1 MEKIYVTREFMKDV
15 MKDILNPEIHK
26 TGQPSEV
33 CGSFMVESDG
43 MRKFLKHDSKS
54 VGRRVNQRGFQM
66 GGLEDGVQF
75 CQPKKSITN
84 ILWHTHP
91 KGVPCYPSG
100 SDVYITLIKDCGSFS
115 GETAQALVEF
125 LFTEVGFWLIMR
137 RVEDDKPVPA
147 IDISNMY
154 EEIDGFISILEKH
167 ILREYYKTPVP
178 NQSIAETIQGHPH
191 ISNKACIQFHPWSDD
206 DICVE
211 IPGVLLTTPMSQVSV
226 CSR

>member
-1 MEKIYVTREFMKDV
+1 MKDV
-15 MKDILNPEIHK
+15 MKDILNPEVHK
-26 TGQPSEV
+26 TGQPAEV
-33 CGSFMVESDG
+33 CGSFTVESDG
-43 MRKFLKHDSKS
+43 MRKFLKHDAKS
-54 VGRRVNQRGFQM
+54 AGRRVNQRGFQM

-100 SDVYITLIKDCGSFS
+100 SDIYITLIKDCGMYGS
-115 GETAQALVEF
+115 ETAQALVEF

-137 RVEDDKPVPA
+137 KTEDEKPVDP

-154 EEIDGFISILEKH
+154 DEINNFIGILEQH
-167 ILREYYKTPVP
+167 ILREYYRSPVP
-178 NQSIAETIQGHPH
+178 NQKIAETIQGHPH
-191 ISNKACIQFHPWSDD
+191 ISNKSLIQFHPWTDE

-211 IPGVLLTTPMSQVSV
+211 IPQVLLTTPMSQGMV

>member
-1 MEKIYVTREFMKDV
+1 MKDV
-15 MKDILNPEIHK
+15 MKDILNPEVHK
-26 TGQPSEV
+26 TGQPAEV
-33 CGSFMVESDG
+33 CGSFSVETDG
-43 MRKFLKHDSKS
+43 MRKFLKHDAKS
-54 VGRRVNQRGFQM
+54 VGKRVNQRGFQM

-91 KGVPCYPSG
+91 RGVPCYPSG
-100 SDVYITLIKDCGSFS
+100 SDVYITLIKDCGRYGS
-115 GETAQALVEF
+115 ETAQALVEF

-137 RVEDDKPVPA
+137 KTEDDKPTDP

-154 EEIDGFISILEKH
+154 EEINNFIMVLEQH
-167 ILREYYKTPVP
+167 ILREYYKSPVP
-178 NQSIAETIQGHPH
+178 NQKIAEIIQNHPH
-191 ISNKACIQFHPWSDD
+191 ISNKSIIQFHPWTDE

-211 IPGVLLTTPMSQVSV
+211 IPGVLLSTPMSQGMV